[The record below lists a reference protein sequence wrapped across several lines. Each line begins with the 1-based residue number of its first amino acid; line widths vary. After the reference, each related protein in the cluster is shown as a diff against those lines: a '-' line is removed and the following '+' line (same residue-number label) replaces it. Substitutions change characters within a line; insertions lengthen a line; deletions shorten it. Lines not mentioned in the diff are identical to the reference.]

1 MYIHTCLIPQLKHR
15 MLKELLNGWHDVAL
29 HVNLVHLVS
38 SDADEPY
45 SLVAHPDIL
54 GSGEGREGESEKEKG

>member
-1 MYIHTCLIPQLKHR
+1 